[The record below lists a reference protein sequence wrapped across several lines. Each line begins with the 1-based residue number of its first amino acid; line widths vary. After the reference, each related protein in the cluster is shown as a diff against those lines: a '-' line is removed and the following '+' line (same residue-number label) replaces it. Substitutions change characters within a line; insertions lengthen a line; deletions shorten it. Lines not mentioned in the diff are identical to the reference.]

1 VTTEL
6 HSQPRNDRVLDSG
19 NKSANNDT
27 FNTRELYRDLPSLN
41 QTNRA
46 NEDLTREGNLPNIKI
61 AEAGRHTLSP
71 AWRDSVT
78 DTGRGSITDTGRG
91 SVTDTG
97 RGSITDT
104 GRGSVT
110 DTGRGSVTD
119 TGRGSITDTGR
130 GSITD
135 SGRGSITDTGRGS
148 INDRGNSVSDR
159 GIERPKPAEKPDV
172 PARAF
177 TMDLKNHAA
186 NHGKPDALV
195 YLPRNFDPEKPINL
209 VIYNHGW
216 RSTATSS
223 YKNERLGDQMTG
235 APPNTVLVIPE
246 WQRNPGAENG
256 DQGALA
262 GQGKYAAML
271 QEIMNKTPG
280 LKGKNISDLESI
292 NIVSHSAGYNPT
304 TKMIYD
310 PTIGPKVKS
319 LTMLD
324 SAYNGPALNG
334 WLAKNARELASGEK
348 QFINIF
354 NDTTKES
361 LAQAKFVKET
371 LGKAGLSPA
380 LVQEDYKNGKRPI
393 SKETVGANGI
403 IFKRSDLTTGGS
415 GAHGAMPKLFF
426 STVLEGANLRRQR
439 GR

>member
-1 VTTEL
+1 M
-6 HSQPRNDRVLDSG
+6 
-19 NKSANNDT
+19 
-27 FNTRELYRDLPSLN
+27 
-41 QTNRA
+41 NRA
-46 NEDLTREGNLPNIKI
+46 SEDLTKEGNLPNIKI
-61 AEAGRHTLSP
+61 AEAGRHTLSQV
-71 AWRDSVT
+71 WRDSVT

-91 SVTDTG
+91 S
-97 RGSITDT
+97 ITDT
-104 GRGSVT
+104 GRGNLV
-110 DTGRGSVTD
+110 
-119 TGRGSITDTGR
+119 
-130 GSITD
+130 
-135 SGRGSITDTGRGS
+135 
-148 INDRGNSVSDR
+148 NDK
-159 GIERPKPAEKPDV
+159 GIERQKPQEKPDV

-195 YLPRNFDPEKPINL
+195 YLPRNFDPSKPVNL

-223 YKNERLGDQMTG
+223 YKNERLGDQMAG

-246 WQRNPGAENG
+246 WQRSPGAENG

-280 LKGKNISDLESI
+280 LKGKSISDLESI

-334 WLAKNARELASGEK
+334 WLSKNARELASGEK

-354 NDTTKES
+354 NDTTRQS
-361 LAQAKFVKET
+361 LAQAKFLKDT
-371 LGKAGLSPA
+371 LGKAGLPPS

-393 SKETVGANGI
+393 SKEAVGGHGI
-403 IFKRSDLTTGGS
+403 IFKRSDLAGGGS
-415 GAHGAMPKLFF
+415 GPHGAMPKLFF